1 MRKLFS
7 LFLPICLLII
17 FTSGCAHSVAKLKRD
32 DNLRHEV
39 LKDCLAMGIN
49 AKDDLNC
56 KNATKAQAE
65 VAGDSIKG
73 MFK

>member
-1 MRKLFS
+1 MK
-7 LFLPICLLII
+7 FLSKILVIYLLVV
-17 FTSGCAHSVAKLKRD
+17 FAAGCAHSVAKLKGD
-32 DNLRHEV
+32 DELRHQV
-39 LKDCLAMGIN
+39 LKDCLAKGIN

-56 KNATKAQAE
+56 KNATQAQTQ